1 MLEKIKAAYTPE
13 AFQKAASAKDSNGQ
27 ATKTTLMEL
36 AAAGSVATLK
46 IIKEWPCFEWLNCQK
61 SLGCNATNVVNFYKD
76 ITQKKIDAQT
86 DPVEREPLEK
96 QYKKLVAFA
105 DELSKTATL

>member
-1 MLEKIKAAYTPE
+1 MIEFYLEKKPQLIEK
-13 AFQKAASAKDSNGQ
+13 KHKDSNGQ

-36 AAAGSVATLK
+36 AAAGNVATLK
-46 IIKEWPCFEWLNCQK
+46 IIKEWPCFERLNCQK
-61 SLGCNATNVVNFYKD
+61 SLGCSATDVVNFYKD

-105 DELSKTATL
+105 DELNKTATL